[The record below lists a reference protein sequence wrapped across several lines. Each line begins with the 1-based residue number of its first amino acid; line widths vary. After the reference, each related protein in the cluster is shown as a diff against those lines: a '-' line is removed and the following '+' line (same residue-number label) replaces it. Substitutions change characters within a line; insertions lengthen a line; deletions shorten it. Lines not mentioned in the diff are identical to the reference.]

1 MCDDEETAA
10 LVIDNGSGMCKVGT
24 VNHGFKSNGNGPS
37 FIWKKVEEYLRLFE
51 TYGGILFSLFLLGRL
66 RKLACFSGRI
76 ILRMKLI
83 AKKELIFLFLMPPS
97 RIL

>member
-51 TYGGILFSLFLLGRL
+51 TYGGILFFLFLVSGL
-66 RKLACFSGRI
+66 RKLISFWGQMR
-76 ILRMKLI
+76 LRMKLI
-83 AKKELIFLFLMPPS
+83 AQKELIFLF
-97 RIL
+97 